1 MSIGA
6 LGGFDFEK
14 YKQPIN
20 YTSAVNPFSSGI
32 TGTQGRAEQPRFSGM
47 QERELDPQM
56 LAQKAQN
63 FQNGLGGTNN
73 PDDHK
78 IFFAA

>member
-1 MSIGA
+1 MSINA
-6 LGGFDFEK
+6 IGGYDFEALK
-14 YKQPIN
+14 FNPK
-20 YTSAVNPFSSGI
+20 VNPFVSGAAE
-32 TGTQGRAEQPRFSGM
+32 GAQGRGEQPRFSGM
-47 QERELDPQM
+47 QEQGLDSQM
-56 LAQKAQN
+56 LARKAQN